1 MTKTKDFA
9 DQNIVDKVINVAIA
23 THEGHLFGR
32 LNQAILLLNA
42 IGVLLVSITA
52 ARMWWRRRPSGV
64 LGAPPQGARPRFS
77 ALLLA
82 TVAALAVILRLF
94 GVSLR
99 LVLAVDRI
107 FLQRVS
113 AANRWLGLV
122 PRRV

>member
-1 MTKTKDFA
+1 VTKTKDFA